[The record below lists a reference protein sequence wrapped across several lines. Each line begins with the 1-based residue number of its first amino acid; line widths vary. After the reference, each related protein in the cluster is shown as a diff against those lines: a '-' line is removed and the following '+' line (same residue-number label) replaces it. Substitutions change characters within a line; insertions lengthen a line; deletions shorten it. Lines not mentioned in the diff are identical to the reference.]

1 MSAIPSNFD
10 PCLEPAAA
18 SDDSIQRVHGRLLSD
33 KPQPEPGGFAYGP
46 LMLLGFMSGL
56 ILFCCIYLVHNR
68 GGFDPLV
75 YNGHIDPRAPRP
87 AVALTVPEM
96 VAKGQTLYSQTCVQC
111 HGAAGLGTPGAFPPL
126 ARSEWVNGSEERLVR
141 VLLNGLKD
149 PINVKGAPFS
159 SSNKMPNFGL
169 VAGSANHFDYNDAKM
184 ANVLTYVRQAF
195 GNASAPVMPEK
206 VAEIRAATADRKS
219 EWTQAELPAQ

>member
-1 MSAIPSNFD
+1 MSSIPSHYD

-75 YNGHIDPRAPRP
+75 YNGHIDPKAASGLP
-87 AVALTVPEM
+87 VELTVPEM
-96 VAKGQTLYSQTCVQC
+96 IAKGQSLYSVTCIQC
-111 HGAAGLGTPGAFPPL
+111 HGAAGLGQPGAFPPL
-126 ARSEWVNGSEERLVR
+126 AGSDWVNGSEERVVR
-141 VLLNGLKD
+141 VVLHGLKD
-149 PINVKGAPFS
+149 PITVKGEQFT
-159 SSNKMPNFGL
+159 SSNKMPAL
-169 VAGSANHFDYNDAKM
+169 ANPPYTYKDTQISY
-184 ANVLTYVRQAF
+184 VLTYVRQAF
-195 GNASAPVMPEK
+195 GNTSGPIMPAK
-206 VAEIRAATADRKS
+206 VTEIRAASADRKS
-219 EWTQAELPAQ
+219 EWTQAELPAN